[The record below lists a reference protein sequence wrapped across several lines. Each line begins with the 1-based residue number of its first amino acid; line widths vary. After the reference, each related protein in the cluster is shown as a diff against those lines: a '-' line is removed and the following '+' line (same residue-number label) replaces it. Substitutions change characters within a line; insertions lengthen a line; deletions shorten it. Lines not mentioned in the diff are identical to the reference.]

1 MVRQYQKLFKFE
13 KVALE
18 FTDEALLAVAELAS
32 TKRSGAR
39 GLRTILENVMLNI
52 MYEVPSQEDV
62 ENVEITE
69 AIVRDGF
76 NPFED
81 KSKVPAS
88 G

>member
-1 MVRQYQKLFKFE
+1 MD
-13 KVALE
+13 LE
-18 FTDEALLAVAELAS
+18 FTEEALQAVAELAS

-52 MYEVPSQEDV
+52 MYEVPSQEDI

-69 AIVRDGF
+69 TIVRDGF

-81 KSKVPAS
+81 SSKVPAS